1 MIRFNP
7 SNSSNR
13 MGGGGSLGE
22 SRITEDSTWGG
33 GRKFP
38 TGLAMY
44 ERREEIDAAS
54 LGVASALSFSWIG
67 ESDGM

>member
-13 MGGGGSLGE
+13 IGGGGSLGE

-38 TGLAMY
+38 TRLAMY
-44 ERREEIDAAS
+44 ERSE
-54 LGVASALSFSWIG
+54 
-67 ESDGM
+67 

>member
-13 MGGGGSLGE
+13 IGGGGSLGE
-22 SRITEDSTWGG
+22 RRITEDSTWGG

-38 TGLAMY
+38 EGSAS
-44 ERREEIDAAS
+44 ERSTSGASRSREQ
-54 LGVASALSFSWIG
+54 G
-67 ESDGM
+67 EG